1 MMAAAP
7 TDPARARTVPVSRV
21 MHVPAKYIFMA
32 FTKPE
37 HLLRWFGPA
46 GYPVTMCESDF
57 RVGGKWRMAMTGPHG
72 VQGVPFGGT
81 YLKITPNAGITYDNA
96 FDDGKGGAMD
106 LQSAGTMINT
116 TVFVE
121 ANGVTTVT
129 VTTLFA
135 TIAMK
140 DEYLGVGMAE
150 GILSGMDQLEVVA
163 KGLAS

>member
-1 MMAAAP
+1 
-7 TDPARARTVPVSRV
+7 
-21 MHVPAKYIFMA
+21 
-32 FTKPE
+32 
-37 HLLRWFGPA
+37 
-46 GYPVTMCESDF
+46 
-57 RVGGKWRMAMTGPHG
+57 
-72 VQGVPFGGT
+72 
-81 YLKITPNAGITYDNA
+81 
-96 FDDGKGGAMD
+96 
-106 LQSAGTMINT
+106 MINT